1 MKFRYVSHKEIE
13 DESIVWLEGDNVA
26 WAMDMSIDDITDIT
40 LISLPDS
47 IIAFNWR

>member
-1 MKFRYVSHKEIE
+1 
-13 DESIVWLEGDNVA
+13 
-26 WAMDMSIDDITDIT
+26 MDMSTDDITDIT